1 MKTTIMLLVCA
12 AMFQITAAQNDGKKI
27 TSGTVK
33 YEEKVKL
40 EIHLEGD
47 GAQFSNML
55 PKERKSNKILVFSP
69 DAALYTNDKGVE
81 EEEEILSEEAGGAMV
96 QIHMEEPDNKL
107 YTDLKTRK
115 QIEQREFMTRMFLIE
130 GEMETSPWK
139 LTGEEREILGFSCQE
154 AIMEKDSVKT
164 VAWFTPSIPVSAGPG
179 SYNNLPGL
187 VLEVNVKDGD
197 RIISAT
203 SVDEHTGEMARL
215 EKPKEGKKV
224 TREEFDQIVDEKM
237 KEMGAERGVSG
248 SGTTTH
254 TIIRIGGNPE

>member
-1 MKTTIMLLVCA
+1 MAGL

-40 EIHLEGD
+40 DIHLEGD
-47 GAQFSNML
+47 GAQFANML
-55 PKERKSNKILVFSP
+55 PKERKSNKILVFNQ
-69 DAALYTNDKGVE
+69 DEALYTNNKDVEKEDEIMSGE
-81 EEEEILSEEAGGAMV
+81 EEGGMV
-96 QIHMEEPDNKL
+96 QIYMDEPDNKL
-107 YTDLKTRK
+107 YTDLKTKK

-139 LTGEEREILGFSCQE
+139 LTGEEKEILGFTCQG
-154 AIMEKDSVKT
+154 AVMEKDSVT
-164 VAWFTPSIPVSAGPG
+164 TIAWFTPSIPVSAGPG

-203 SVDEHTGEMARL
+203 SIEENTGDVAGL
-215 EKPKEGKKV
+215 DKPKGGKKV
-224 TREEFDQIVDEKM
+224 TKEEFDKIVDEKM
-237 KEMGAERGVSG
+237 KEMGAEKGASG
-248 SGTTTH
+248 SGVTTH
-254 TIIRIGGNPE
+254 TVIRIGGNPE

>member
-1 MKTTIMLLVCA
+1 MKTTIMLLACM
-12 AMFQITAAQNDGKKI
+12 AMFQIAAAQNDGKKI

-40 EIHLEGD
+40 DIHLDGD

-55 PKERKSNKILVFSP
+55 PKERKSNKILVFNP
-69 DAALYTNDKGVE
+69 DAALYSNNKDA
-81 EEEEILSEEAGGAMV
+81 EEEEILSDEAGGAMV

-139 LTGEEREILGFSCQE
+139 LTGEEREILGFTCQE
-154 AIMEKDSVKT
+154 AVMEKDSVKT

-187 VLEVNVKDGD
+187 VLEVNVKDGN

-203 SVDEHTGEMARL
+203 SIEENTGDIARL
-215 EKPKEGKKV
+215 DKPKEGKKV
-224 TREEFDQIVDEKM
+224 TKEEFDKIVDEKM

-248 SGTTTH
+248 HESTSH
-254 TIIRIGGNPE
+254 VIMRISRKPE